1 MQSSSKKL
9 PLYIK
14 VAARSLYT
22 LVLLLLAGTI
32 MWLCLEHGLSNET
45 GIITVF
51 AFLGLEILL
60 SLFKKSSPGIL
71 VTSILL
77 VPLIILYVGVKI
89 HVGVRGL
96 GFKNPRYEERNT
108 KKKCPAAIY
117 LGLSLKIQANKGVYN
132 SLRNTSSRTFL
143 FFNHLL

>member
-89 HVGVRGL
+89 HVGVRGWDSKTL
-96 GFKNPRYEERNT
+96 DMKSEILKKSAQLRYT
-108 KKKCPAAIY
+108 LA
-117 LGLSLKIQANKGVYN
+117 
-132 SLRNTSSRTFL
+132 
-143 FFNHLL
+143 